1 MTNSLLDKP
10 SNQVVKEGNLFNPE
24 IQAEIKRLS
33 RQPYIEYPQVQRAHA
48 WLFELTISRTTGLIT
63 GESRSGK
70 TVACK
75 SFVKKYNS
83 QVAGKG
89 RRIKPAVYIQ
99 IPPGCGS
106 QEFFIKILKQLN
118 KPTNGSTCDLRE
130 RTLGG
135 LIDHK
140 SEILV
145 IDEAN
150 HLKQETFGDVRHI
163 YDDEDLNMAVVL
175 TGTVHRLHAVLDRD
189 EQVANRF
196 MEEFQMDRL
205 EDREFKQLVQIWERD
220 ILRLPEPSNLGSETD
235 LKLIQDASRNLIGRM
250 DMLLRKAAIR
260 ALSRGEK
267 KITPQILNQVLS
279 STEWSKE
286 KKRK

>member
-1 MTNSLLDKP
+1 MTTSTLDKP
-10 SNQVVKEGNLFNPE
+10 SSKVSGGLNFFSPE
-24 IQAEIKRLS
+24 IQAEIQRLS
-33 RQPYIEYPQVQRAHA
+33 RQPYIEYPQVQRVHE
-48 WLFELTISRTTGLIT
+48 WLLELTISRTTGLIT
-63 GESRSGK
+63 GDSRSGK
-70 TVACK
+70 TISCK
-75 SFVKKYNS
+75 SFVKKYNL
-83 QVAGKG
+83 QTVGKG

-99 IPPGCGS
+99 IPPNCGS

-118 KPTNGSTCDLRE
+118 KPTNGSACDLRE

-135 LIDHK
+135 LIGQK
-140 SEILV
+140 SEILI

-150 HLKQETFGDVRHI
+150 HLKQETFADVRHI

-175 TGTVHRLHAVLDRD
+175 TGTVHRLHAVVDRD

-196 MEEFQMDRL
+196 MEEFQLDRL

-220 ILRLPEPSNLGSETD
+220 VLQLPEPSNLGSKQN
-235 LKLIQDASRNLIGRM
+235 LLLIKTASRNLIGRM

-260 ALSRGEK
+260 ALSQGEK
-267 KITPQILNQVLS
+267 KITPQILTQVIS

-286 KKRK
+286 RK